1 MIYSAKTPCSF
12 SRLRRYV
19 AVVFTAV
26 FCSLATNAQQKN
38 GNNRL
43 GLETITYRAQVWVEK
58 DDLARYGGEKTFTE
72 NLVKMFEKTTYF
84 WNESEN
90 KFKYYF
96 EFIPAGLHVYDI
108 EGDRNRY
115 DEFQRQAYGPLDTA
129 KYDFVVFF
137 ALNAN
142 SNGLWCG
149 GGGKSRQAVV
159 CCYQTLEQQEKY
171 GDIFAKEPPE
181 QGTYSN
187 LGHEYGHVRG
197 ATDIYQYIIKA
208 EDNPI
213 SHEAL
218 RPPKCNM
225 GNGMWAWSD
234 YCSNLFNFTAPY
246 KQLPPDLNRQIF
258 PEEIQIKVLANGK
271 AQKNVTVKLYGTRA
285 GGKKNH
291 RDVYPHAYRTLQTDK
306 KGIARLTDIYEL
318 YHPAKGSPGLPPSD
332 EFPYAYWFCFLVEA
346 EYNGEKKYVW
356 IPDWAT
362 QITKMNGKNIH
373 EETIEF

>member
-1 MIYSAKTPCSF
+1 MIKLNSNTVH
-12 SRLRRYV
+12 RLLVLWLV
-19 AVVFTAV
+19 AAACCMT
-26 FCSLATNAQQKN
+26 TQAQHKN
-38 GNNRL
+38 GHNRL
-43 GLETITYRAQVWVEK
+43 GLETITYRAQVWIEK
-58 DDLARYGGEKTFTE
+58 DDLARYGGEELFTE
-72 NLVKMFEKTTYF
+72 NLKKMFEKTTYF

-96 EFIPAGLHVYDI
+96 EFIPAGLHIYDI
-108 EGDRNRY
+108 QGNRDLY
-115 DEFQRQAYGPLDTA
+115 DQFQKQAYGPLDTTR
-129 KYDFVVFF
+129 YDFVVFF
-137 ALNAN
+137 ALNAK

-149 GGGKSRQAVV
+149 GGGQSGQSVV
-159 CCYQTLEQQEKY
+159 CCYQTLEQQQKY

-197 ATDIYQYIIKA
+197 ATDIYQYIINA

-234 YCSNLFNFTAPY
+234 YCSHLFNYTAHY
-246 KQLPPDLNRQIF
+246 KQLPQGLSRRVFPDKIRINVR
-258 PEEIQIKVLANGK
+258 VNGK
-271 AQKNVTVKLYGTRA
+271 KGKNVTLKLYGTRA
-285 GGKKNH
+285 GGRKNN
-291 RDVYPHAYRTLQTDK
+291 RDVYPHAYRTLQTNS
-306 KGIARLTDIYEL
+306 KGFAELTDVYDL
-318 YHPAKGSPGLPPSD
+318 YHPAKGTPGLPPSD

-346 EYNGEKKYVW
+346 EYQGEKKYIW

-362 QITKMNGKNIH
+362 QITKLSGKDIH

>member
-1 MIYSAKTPCSF
+1 MIHSKKTQHSFTRFGVLSILLSAS
-12 SRLRRYV
+12 
-19 AVVFTAV
+19 VFGGL
-26 FCSLATNAQQKN
+26 SSSAQQKN

-43 GLETITYRAQVWVEK
+43 GLEPMTYRAQVWVEK
-58 DDLARYGGEKTFTE
+58 EDLARYGGEEIFTE
-72 NLVKMFEKTTYF
+72 NLKKMFEKTTYF

-96 EFIPAGLHVYDI
+96 EFVPAGLRIYDI

-137 ALNAN
+137 ALNAK

-149 GGGKSRQAVV
+149 GGGKSGQAVV

-234 YCSNLFNFTAPY
+234 YCSNLFNYTAPY
-246 KQLPPDLNRQIF
+246 KQLPKDLNQRIF
-258 PEEIQIKVLANGK
+258 PEKIHIKVLVNGK
-271 AQKNVTVKLYGTRA
+271 KKKNVTVKLYGTRA
-285 GGKKNH
+285 GGRKNN
-291 RDVYPHAYRTLQTDK
+291 RDVYPQAYRTLQTDK
-306 KGIARLTDIYEL
+306 KGVAELTDIYEL
-318 YHPAKGSPGLPPSD
+318 YHPAQGSPGLPPSD